1 MAEEANL
8 EFGFKNVDERR
19 NYLIEKINHND
30 LMSKKYKKR
39 CKHLDYVQHLLLL
52 VSDSYWL
59 SFNFSICIIILCF
72 TKYYL
77 FFSRKKNLYNH
88 CRNEK
93 GVNYRE
99 KKEETRSN
107 RVVRET

>member
-8 EFGFKNVDERR
+8 EFGFKNVDETR

-52 VSDSYWL
+52 VSDSY
-59 SFNFSICIIILCF
+59 
-72 TKYYL
+72 
-77 FFSRKKNLYNH
+77 
-88 CRNEK
+88 
-93 GVNYRE
+93 
-99 KKEETRSN
+99 
-107 RVVRET
+107 